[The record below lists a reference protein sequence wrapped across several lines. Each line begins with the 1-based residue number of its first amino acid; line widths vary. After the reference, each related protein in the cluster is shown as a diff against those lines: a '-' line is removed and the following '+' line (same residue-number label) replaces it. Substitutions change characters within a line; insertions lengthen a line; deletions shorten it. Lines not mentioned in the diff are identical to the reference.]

1 MLELIQKYGLTAL
14 VLLLVV
20 ATSHSFHSLGLHFG
34 YNILYVLL
42 LSLFGFS
49 YYRACVIEPGYI
61 YYTDEE
67 SRVHEWERKSDGS
80 RRFCRKCRIYKPG
93 EVLLSK
99 CSNLTACR
107 PLTPLLIVQQMCV
120 QDGPSLSLVSLFLLL
135 LFYGALLCLYAFG
148 MTTYILVESIKLNL
162 SIEPWYAQLEWAFV
176 AIETFTLGF
185 ALLGFFIWHCT
196 LVGSNKTTIEALETD
211 RAHRSHSPRYT
222 APPTSPESISLPPPP
237 PSTALSGW
245 ERSKLTQLALLNIFD
260 RGTKK
265 NFIDVLGWDDNAR
278 IWGWWVWFIPS
289 RNTTGT
295 HGQPNA
301 FPVEDAQA
309 LKVTAIRE
317 ELNDF
322 WYNTPSGG

>member
-1 MLELIQKYGLTAL
+1 MSRYRVAFSEQITNVYIVFYAYSIFLSWFLLAVTVITYYEMLELIQKYGLTAL

-20 ATSHSFHSLGLHFG
+20 ATSHSFHSLGLNFG

-120 QDGPSLSLVSLFLLL
+120 QDGPSLSLVS
-135 LFYGALLCLYAFG
+135 
-148 MTTYILVESIKLNL
+148 VS
-162 SIEPWYAQLEWAFV
+162 
-176 AIETFTLGF
+176 
-185 ALLGFFIWHCT
+185 
-196 LVGSNKTTIEALETD
+196 
-211 RAHRSHSPRYT
+211 
-222 APPTSPESISLPPPP
+222 
-237 PSTALSGW
+237 
-245 ERSKLTQLALLNIFD
+245 
-260 RGTKK
+260 
-265 NFIDVLGWDDNAR
+265 
-278 IWGWWVWFIPS
+278 
-289 RNTTGT
+289 
-295 HGQPNA
+295 
-301 FPVEDAQA
+301 
-309 LKVTAIRE
+309 
-317 ELNDF
+317 
-322 WYNTPSGG
+322 